1 MPGQISV
8 GDRIRITAAVTSSSV
23 HYSNAA
29 SAWRRM
35 VEAGDTAARLDGPL
49 HLWADL
55 DGIEPLQARPRSCV
69 REDARALSKFP
80 HNQL

>member
-8 GDRIRITAAVTSSSV
+8 GDRIRITAAVTSFSV

-35 VEAGDTAARLDGPL
+35 VEAGDTALALTVFFTCGPTWMGSS
-49 HLWADL
+49 HC
-55 DGIEPLQARPRSCV
+55 EPAEVLCAKGRTRV
-69 REDARALSKFP
+69 
-80 HNQL
+80 